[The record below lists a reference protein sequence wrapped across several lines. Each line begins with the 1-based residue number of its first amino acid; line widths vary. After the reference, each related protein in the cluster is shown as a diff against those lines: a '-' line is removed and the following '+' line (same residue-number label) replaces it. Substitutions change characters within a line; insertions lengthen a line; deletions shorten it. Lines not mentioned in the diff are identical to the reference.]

1 MDQYVAAIHF
11 AMTTMATVGY
21 GDVAPRTR
29 TERLVAMIIMVIGAH
44 LPAPAGTCFGTVT
57 SDQILDWSIS
67 QYEFIDQSSGCFECV
82 RSAEQCVPCALQ
94 GCCSSDC

>member
-29 TERLVAMIIMVIGAH
+29 TERLVAMVIMGAGAH
-44 LPAPAGTCFGTVT
+44 Y
-57 SDQILDWSIS
+57 SNKS
-67 QYEFIDQSSGCFECV
+67 CV
-82 RSAEQCVPCALQ
+82 LSCSAVLCDYGPPQRCALH
-94 GCCSSDC
+94 

>member
-29 TERLVAMIIMVIGAH
+29 TERLVAMVIMGAGAH
-44 LPAPAGTCFGTVT
+44 Y
-57 SDQILDWSIS
+57 SNKS
-67 QYEFIDQSSGCFECV
+67 
-82 RSAEQCVPCALQ
+82 
-94 GCCSSDC
+94 

>member
-29 TERLVAMIIMVIGAH
+29 TERLVAMIIMAIGM
-44 LPAPAGTCFGTVT
+44 P
-57 SDQILDWSIS
+57 SDWL
-67 QYEFIDQSSGCFECV
+67 V
-82 RSAEQCVPCALQ
+82 
-94 GCCSSDC
+94 